1 MKNAYCL
8 YSVLLIVVCSC
19 QRPDS
24 ASSSVPQTHVSS
36 YSSECQHFINTFS
49 EVSIYKITRQLQQ
62 VNERRNG
69 IPEDLKALYPD
80 ARDAWNGALGALS
93 SSSLETYQGSY
104 RDRGWEDTYLS
115 NSQKFFFLLT
125 EYAEGNYPQG
135 SKDTFKQAAWVESA
149 DIKKRFDALLNYAER
164 SCLPVHLS
172 EIKAQLHPKKLPE
185 NIEDCL
191 VE

>member
-1 MKNAYCL
+1 MKNAYGL
-8 YSVLLIVVCSC
+8 FSALLIVVCSC

-24 ASSSVPQTHVSS
+24 TSGSAPQTHVSS
-36 YSSECQHFINTFS
+36 YSSECQHFINTFN
-49 EVSIYKITRQLQQ
+49 EVSIYKITLQLQQ

-80 ARDAWNGALGALS
+80 ARSAWNNALDVLS

-104 RDRGWEDTYLS
+104 KDKGWEDKYVS

-135 SKDTFKQAAWVESA
+135 AKDTFKQAAWVESA
-149 DIKKRFDALLNYAER
+149 DIKKRFDALLSYAER
-164 SCLPVHLS
+164 SCSPVPLS
-172 EIKAQLHPKKLPE
+172 EIKAQLHPQKLPE
-185 NIEDCL
+185 KIEDCL
-191 VE
+191 QK